1 MEKTLKVY
9 SNGEV
14 VGSQV
19 ANNDG
24 ATTVSITGLEAGT
37 TYAKGDFK
45 VAFANDSGE
54 SEKADVPE
62 FTTTAPAE
70 EPAPEGETEA

>member
-24 ATTVSITGLEAGT
+24 ATTVSITGLEAGK

-54 SEKADVPE
+54 SEKVDVPE

-70 EPAPEGETEA
+70 EEPPAEPEA

>member
-19 ANNDG
+19 ASTEG
-24 ATTVSITGLEAGT
+24 ATTVSITGLESGT
-37 TYAKGDFK
+37 TYPAGTFK
-45 VAFANDSGE
+45 VAFSNDSGE
-54 SEKADVPE
+54 SAQVDVPE
-62 FTTTAPAE
+62 FTTTAPEE
-70 EPAPEGETEA
+70 EPEPEA

>member
-9 SNGEV
+9 QNGEV

-19 ANNDG
+19 ASTEG
-24 ATTVSITGLEAGT
+24 ATTVTITGLEAGT
-37 TYAKGDFK
+37 TYAKGDFQ

-70 EPAPEGETEA
+70 EPEPDTEA

>member
-24 ATTVSITGLEAGT
+24 ATTVSITGL
-37 TYAKGDFK
+37 
-45 VAFANDSGE
+45 
-54 SEKADVPE
+54 
-62 FTTTAPAE
+62 
-70 EPAPEGETEA
+70 

>member
-1 MEKTLKVY
+1 MEKTLEVY
-9 SNGEV
+9 KNGEV

-19 ANNDG
+19 ASPEG
-24 ATTVSITGLEAGT
+24 ATTVTITGLEADT
-37 TYAKGDFK
+37 TYPAGTYK

-54 SEKADVPE
+54 SDKVDVPE

-70 EPAPEGETEA
+70 EPEPEV

>member
-9 SNGEV
+9 SKGKV

-19 ANNDG
+19 ANEDG
-24 ATTVSITGLEAGT
+24 ATTVAITGLKAGT
-37 TYAKGDFK
+37 TYAKGDFQ

-62 FTTTAPAE
+62 FTTTSPAE
-70 EPAPEGETEA
+70 A

>member
-9 SNGEV
+9 KNGEV

-19 ANNDG
+19 ASTEG
-24 ATTVSITGLEAGT
+24 ATTVTITGLEADT
-37 TYAKGDFK
+37 TYPAGTFK

-54 SEKADVPE
+54 SEKVDVPE
-62 FTTTAPAE
+62 FTTTAPAV
-70 EPAPEGETEA
+70 EPEPGA

>member
-9 SNGEV
+9 KNGEV

-19 ANNDG
+19 ASPEG
-24 ATTVSITGLEAGT
+24 ATTVTITGLEAGT
-37 TYAKGDFK
+37 TYPAGTYK

-54 SEKADVPE
+54 SEKVDVPE
-62 FTTTAPAE
+62 FTTTAPAV
-70 EPAPEGETEA
+70 EPEPGA

>member
-9 SNGEV
+9 QNGEV

-19 ANNDG
+19 ANEDG
-24 ATTVSITGLEAGT
+24 ATTVTITGLEAGT
-37 TYAKGDFK
+37 NYPAGTFK

-54 SEKADVPE
+54 SDQADVPE
-62 FTTTAPAE
+62 FTTTTP
-70 EPAPEGETEA
+70 EPEPEPEA

>member
-19 ANNDG
+19 ANTDG

-37 TYAKGDFK
+37 TYAKGTFK

-54 SEKADVPE
+54 SEKVDVPE

-70 EPAPEGETEA
+70 EEPPAEPEA

>member
-9 SNGEV
+9 KNGEV

-19 ANNDG
+19 ANGDG
-24 ATTVSITGLEAGT
+24 ATTVTITGLEAGT
-37 TYAKGDFK
+37 NYPAGTFK

-54 SEKADVPE
+54 SDKVDVPE

-70 EPAPEGETEA
+70 EEPPAEPEA

>member
-9 SNGEV
+9 QNGEV

-19 ANNDG
+19 ANADG
-24 ATTVSITGLEAGT
+24 ATTVTITGLEAGT

-70 EPAPEGETEA
+70 EPEPDTEA

>member
-9 SNGEV
+9 KNGEV

-19 ANNDG
+19 ANPEG
-24 ATTVSITGLEAGT
+24 ATTVTITGLEADT
-37 TYAKGDFK
+37 TYPAGTYK

-54 SEKADVPE
+54 SEKVDVPQ
-62 FTTTAPAE
+62 FKTNAPAV
-70 EPAPEGETEA
+70 EPEPGA

>member
-9 SNGEV
+9 KNGEV

-24 ATTVSITGLEAGT
+24 DTTVSITGLEAGT
-37 TYAKGDFK
+37 TYPAGTFK
-45 VAFANDSGE
+45 VAFSNDSGE
-54 SEKADVPE
+54 SDKVDVPE

-70 EPAPEGETEA
+70 EEPPAEPEA

>member
-9 SNGEV
+9 KNGEV

-19 ANNDG
+19 ASPEG
-24 ATTVSITGLEAGT
+24 ATTVTITGLEADT
-37 TYAKGDFK
+37 TYPAGTYK

-54 SEKADVPE
+54 SEKVDVPE
-62 FTTTAPAE
+62 FTTTAPTE
-70 EPAPEGETEA
+70 EPEPEV

>member
-9 SNGEV
+9 QNGEV
-14 VGSQV
+14 IGSQV
-19 ANNDG
+19 ANGDG
-24 ATTVSITGLEAGT
+24 ATTVTITGLDAGT
-37 TYAKGDFK
+37 NYPAGTFK

-62 FTTTAPAE
+62 FTTTAPEE
-70 EPAPEGETEA
+70 EPEA

>member
-9 SNGEV
+9 KNGEV

-19 ANNDG
+19 ASPEG
-24 ATTVSITGLEAGT
+24 ATTVTITGLEADT
-37 TYAKGDFK
+37 TYPAGTFK

-54 SEKADVPE
+54 SEKVDVPE
-62 FTTTAPAE
+62 FTTTAPAV
-70 EPAPEGETEA
+70 EPEPGA

>member
-14 VGSQV
+14 VGTQV
-19 ANNDG
+19 ANQDG

-54 SEKADVPE
+54 SEKIDVPE
-62 FTTTAPAE
+62 FTTTASE
-70 EPAPEGETEA
+70 EPSEEPEA

>member
-9 SNGEV
+9 KNGEV

-19 ANNDG
+19 ANGDG
-24 ATTVSITGLEAGT
+24 ATTVTITGLEADT
-37 TYAKGDFK
+37 TYPAGTYK

-54 SEKADVPE
+54 SDKVDVPE
-62 FTTTAPAE
+62 FTTTEASVP
-70 EPAPEGETEA
+70 PEA

>member
-9 SNGEV
+9 KNGEV

-19 ANNDG
+19 ANVDG
-24 ATTVSITGLEAGT
+24 ATTVTITGLEADT
-37 TYAKGDFK
+37 TYPAGTYK

-54 SEKADVPE
+54 SEKVDVPE

-70 EPAPEGETEA
+70 EPEPGA

>member
-9 SNGEV
+9 KNGEV

-19 ANNDG
+19 ASPEG
-24 ATTVSITGLEAGT
+24 ATTVTITGLEADT
-37 TYAKGDFK
+37 TYPAGTYK

-54 SEKADVPE
+54 SDKVDVPE

-70 EPAPEGETEA
+70 EPEPEV

>member
-19 ANNDG
+19 ASTEG
-24 ATTVSITGLEAGT
+24 ATTVSITGLESGT
-37 TYAKGDFK
+37 TYPAGTFK
-45 VAFANDSGE
+45 VAFANDSVE
-54 SEKADVPE
+54 SAQVDVPE
-62 FTTTAPAE
+62 FTTTTPE
-70 EPAPEGETEA
+70 TAPEGDTGA

>member
-9 SNGEV
+9 QNGEV

-19 ANNDG
+19 ANADE
-24 ATTVSITGLEAGT
+24 ATTVTITGLEAGT

-70 EPAPEGETEA
+70 EPEPDAEA

>member
-19 ANNDG
+19 ANADG
-24 ATTVSITGLEAGT
+24 ATTVTITGLTAGT
-37 TYAKGDFK
+37 TYPAGEFK

-54 SEKADVPE
+54 STQTDVPE
-62 FTTTAPAE
+62 FTTTEAPAE
-70 EPAPEGETEA
+70 PEPEVPAE

>member
-9 SNGEV
+9 KNGEV

-19 ANNDG
+19 ASPEG
-24 ATTVSITGLEAGT
+24 ATTVTITGLEADT
-37 TYAKGDFK
+37 TYPAGTYK

-54 SEKADVPE
+54 SEKVDVPE

-70 EPAPEGETEA
+70 EEPPAEPEA

>member
-9 SNGEV
+9 KNGEV

-19 ANNDG
+19 ASPEG
-24 ATTVSITGLEAGT
+24 ATTVTITGLEADT
-37 TYAKGDFK
+37 TYPAGTYK

-54 SEKADVPE
+54 SEKVDVPE

-70 EPAPEGETEA
+70 EPEPEV

>member
-19 ANNDG
+19 ANTEG

-37 TYAKGDFK
+37 TYPAGTFK

-54 SEKADVPE
+54 SDQVDVPE
-62 FTTTAPAE
+62 FTTTTP
-70 EPAPEGETEA
+70 EPAPEGETGV